1 MRHDLKQMTAVFAT
15 VLLVMGVAC
24 ANTGTAIGSG
34 AAQNAAI
41 RAAEAWAF
49 PMEQTLDPSVPEPSQ
64 APKPD
69 PHKTVH
75 VPGSV
80 RTYTLSDID
89 TLFNA
94 TDWFPPDHP
103 APPQIVL
110 HGRKPAWACGACHFP
125 NGEGDVTSA
134 ALAGLSKAYVL
145 EQIAAFRAGER
156 GEGLPLSATMMD
168 KEARN
173 LSDADLYQAAD
184 YFSSL
189 KFHMATRVVETSS
202 IPRTHWDG
210 FVLVPN
216 RNGAHESVGER
227 IIELSNDQALN
238 DLGDERTGFIAY
250 VPLGSIAR
258 GAVIAANGVG
268 TAPACESCHGAA
280 LEGVGNIPP
289 LAGRS
294 PTYIAR
300 ELILFQTGKRTN
312 PGAAP
317 MRLEAS
323 RLTVRDMIAAAAY
336 AASRKP

>member
-1 MRHDLKQMTAVFAT
+1 MRRGLKKMTDVLAS
-15 VLLVMGVAC
+15 VLLVMGAAC
-24 ANTGTAIGSG
+24 ATTSTTIGSG
-34 AAQNAAI
+34 TPQDASI

-49 PMEQTLDPSVPEPSQ
+49 PKEQTLDPSAPEPSQ

-75 VPGSV
+75 VPGSL
-80 RTYTLSDID
+80 RTYTPAYID

-94 TDWFPPDHP
+94 TDWFPQDHP

-110 HGRKPAWACGACHFP
+110 HGREQAWACGACHFP
-125 NGEGDVTSA
+125 NGEGDITCA
-134 ALAGLSKAYVL
+134 ALAGLTKAYIL

-156 GEGLPLSATMMD
+156 GEGLPLSATMMA

-173 LSDADLYQAAD
+173 LSDADLQQAAD
-184 YFSSL
+184 YFSSMKL
-189 KFHMATRVVETSS
+189 HMATRVVETSS
-202 IPRTHWDG
+202 VPKTHWDG
-210 FVLVPN
+210 FVLAPN
-216 RNGAHESVGER
+216 RNGAHEPIGER
-227 IIELSNDQALN
+227 IIEMSNDQALN
-238 DLGDERTGFIAY
+238 DLGDERTGFVAY
-250 VPLGSIAR
+250 VPVGSIAR

-294 PTYIAR
+294 PTYIVR

-323 RLTVRDMIAAAAY
+323 QFTVRDMIAVAAY